1 MVNIKQQSAPP
12 HSCSE
17 EQNAVRKSRK
27 RWSISLLSVLIIAF
41 LLCAFDVRLK
51 TVKYTVT
58 SEKITASV
66 RIALVTDLHSCKY
79 GKDQEVLVNA
89 INKQNP
95 DIILLGGD
103 IFDDKISDRNT
114 ELFSSA
120 IAGKYPCY
128 YVTGNHE
135 FWSHRIDEMLATLR
149 ACQVEILEGRSITL
163 EVNDQKISL
172 SGVDDPDAEYYTDK
186 GEVFYSQLDAIEK
199 TKDESLFSILLAHR
213 PSYIESYLEYDFDLV
228 LSGHAHGGQWRIPFL
243 VNGVYA
249 PDEEWFPRYAGGQYE
264 FTNGQMIVSRGLA
277 RESTRVPRIFNRPE
291 LVIVDLQPDSMK

>member
-17 EQNAVRKSRK
+17 EQNAVRKSCK
-27 RWSISLLSVLIIAF
+27 RWSISLLSVLIIVF
-41 LLCAFDVRLK
+41 LLCAFDVRFK

-58 SEKITASV
+58 SEKITAPV

-89 INKQNP
+89 NNKQNP

-135 FWSHRIDEMLATLR
+135 FWSYRIDEMLATLR

-186 GEVFYSQLDAIEK
+186 GGGV
-199 TKDESLFSILLAHR
+199 LFA
-213 PSYIESYLEYDFDLV
+213 
-228 LSGHAHGGQWRIPFL
+228 A
-243 VNGVYA
+243 
-249 PDEEWFPRYAGGQYE
+249 
-264 FTNGQMIVSRGLA
+264 
-277 RESTRVPRIFNRPE
+277 
-291 LVIVDLQPDSMK
+291 